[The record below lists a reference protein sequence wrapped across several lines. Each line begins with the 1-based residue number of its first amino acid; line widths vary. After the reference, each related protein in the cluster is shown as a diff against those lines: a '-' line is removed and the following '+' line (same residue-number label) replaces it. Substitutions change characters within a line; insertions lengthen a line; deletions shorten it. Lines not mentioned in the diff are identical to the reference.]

1 MPVKILYIYRNP
13 NMGISIGKVFK
24 PIEQEMKKY
33 AEVDSIYL
41 PCANYSFSS
50 LWNNIQ
56 YARKHI
62 QKENYDIIHIT
73 GAEHYLIPFI
83 NRKKTIVTIHDLG
96 FYSNHK
102 NSIQAICKYPLW
114 IASIKLAKKVTFV
127 SQKSYQEALQYTSL
141 SQEQCSIIYNPIGK
155 EFIFSPKVFNE
166 KCPTILQI
174 GTKPNKNLENTLYAI
189 KDIPCKL
196 RIIGSI
202 TDKIKSLL
210 ELYQIEYSQTQNITD
225 EEIIKEYKNC
235 DIVNFPSLYEGF
247 GMPII
252 EGQSI
257 GRVVITSNLSA
268 MKEVA
273 GNSAIL
279 VNPYDIESMKQG
291 YLKAIKEHDYYIK
304 LGKINVKR
312 FNLEEI
318 TKQYYQLYLKIC

>member
-1 MPVKILYIYRNP
+1 MKVLYIYRNP

-41 PCANYSFSS
+41 PCANYSLSS

-56 YARKHI
+56 FARKHI
-62 QKENYDIIHIT
+62 QKGNYDIIHIT
-73 GAEHYLIPFI
+73 GAEHYLTPFI

-102 NSIQAICKYPLW
+102 NSIQAVCKYPLW

-127 SQKSYQEALQYTSL
+127 SEKSYQEALQYISL

-155 EFIFSPKVFNE
+155 EFVFSPKEFNE

-174 GTKPNKNLENTLYAI
+174 GTKPNKNLKNTIYAI
-189 KDIPCKL
+189 KGIPCKL

-202 TDKIKSLL
+202 SDKIKSLL
-210 ELYQIEYSQTQNITD
+210 ELCQIKYSQAQNITD
-225 EEIIKEYKNC
+225 EDIIEEYKNC
-235 DIVNFPSLYEGF
+235 DIVNFPSVYEGF

-257 GRVVITSNLSA
+257 GRVVVTSNLSP

-279 VNPYDIESMKQG
+279 VDPYNIDSIKQG
-291 YLKAIKEHDYYIK
+291 YLKAIKGHDYYIK
-304 LGKINVKR
+304 HGETNIKR
-312 FNLEEI
+312 FNIEDI
-318 TKQYYQLYLKIC
+318 TKQYYQLYQEIS